1 MVFSEFIF
9 ALIRRFAGRRTR
21 NEKQQTMKNEKHLPR
36 LIYQALPAL
45 LILLTVYTI
54 VTPESASAQINP
66 PLPPPGIE
74 VTTQND
80 FGEKFRAGRDLIDR
94 QEWARA
100 TGQFRE
106 AIEKNPDHKL
116 VDAALYWLAFCYKKQ
131 KKFEEAVVVLDRL
144 LNEFPDSSW
153 TGDARVMKTEIAPA
167 LNGLYDLRNNNLNKN
182 PKIAQGL
189 SSDLEEQ
196 VIAENVKNSSQN
208 LSLEEKLA
216 LTEQRLPLERADE
229 IKLAAFQS
237 LLVADPRRAVETM
250 GEVFKPE
257 AKARE
262 TLKRE
267 ILRVWRKPR
276 LFASNALTE
285 NIAKTIGVKEFVS
298 LLRETL
304 VKSFQ
309 NEKNLKIR
317 IEIIY
322 TLASLADAQSL
333 AYLKQLYATEND
345 RDIKK
350 DIINSFGSSAS
361 VFSPFSSADIV
372 RKQKGEPDAALEQ
385 TRKIQLDFLLEIV
398 RAEKDDEL
406 RRLAFSNL
414 RHFKNWSASA
424 QAVEVMTRLYDAE
437 TDEEF
442 KLVLFR
448 IFAESKQ
455 PAATRKLL
463 DIAKNDKSDKLRLEA
478 IYSLRTSKD
487 PEVLKFLE
495 DLIK

>member
-1 MVFSEFIF
+1 
-9 ALIRRFAGRRTR
+9 
-21 NEKQQTMKNEKHLPR
+21 MKNEKHLYQS
-36 LIYQALPAL
+36 IYQTLPAL
-45 LILLTVYTI
+45 LILLTIYTALMRE
-54 VTPESASAQINP
+54 TARAQNP
-66 PLPPPGIE
+66 PPTGIK
-74 VTTQND
+74 VTAQND

-100 TGQFRE
+100 TEQFRE
-106 AIEKNPDHKL
+106 AIENNPDHKL
-116 VDAALYWLAFCYKKQ
+116 ADAALYWLAFCYKKQ
-131 KKFEEAVVVLDRL
+131 KKFEEADAALDRL
-144 LNEFPDSSW
+144 FKEFPASPW
-153 TGDARVMKTEIAPA
+153 TLDAQVMKTEIAPA
-167 LNGLYDLRNNNLNKN
+167 LGRLYDARNNNPKKNRKN
-182 PKIAQGL
+182 PQQDQF
-189 SSDLEEQ
+189 SSDLQ
-196 VIAENVKNSSQN
+196 AQIITENVSNSSQN

-216 LTEQRLPLERADE
+216 LTDRLPLERADE

-237 LLVADPRRAVETM
+237 LLVADPRRAIETI
-250 GEVFKPE
+250 GEVLKPE
-257 AKARE
+257 SKARE
-262 TLKRE
+262 ALKRE

-276 LFASNALTE
+276 LFASNTLTD
-285 NIAKTIGVKEFVS
+285 NITKTIGGKEFVS

-317 IEIIY
+317 VEIIY
-322 TLASLADAQSL
+322 TLASLADEQSL
-333 AYLKQLYATEND
+333 DYLKQIYATENE

-350 DIINSFGSSAS
+350 DIINSFGSSSS
-361 VFSPFSSADIV
+361 VFYPSGSDIAQ
-372 RKQKGEPDAALEQ
+372 KQKGEPDIAREQ
-385 TRKIQLDFLLEIV
+385 NRKIQLDFLLEIV
-398 RAEKDDEL
+398 RAEKDLEL

-414 RHFKNWSASA
+414 RHFKNWSGGA

-442 KLVLFR
+442 KLAILRTFG
-448 IFAESKQ
+448 ESKQ

-463 DIAKNDKSDKLRLEA
+463 DIAKNDKSDKLRVEA